1 VSAPV
6 QRATFHCI
14 FFIEPAVAPRGFS
27 LSSPLPMPLLQDTTL
42 GIDFGTSNSA
52 MAVREGH
59 GPARMIALEGGAHT
73 LPTALFFNA
82 EDHRTHFGR
91 EAVGQYLAGTEG
103 RLMRSLKSLLGSALL
118 QDKTAVHNQM
128 VSYQDIISL
137 FLRMLVQ
144 KARDELGGLPARVV
158 MGRPVHF
165 VDGDADRDRQA
176 QEALRQAAL
185 GAGFAEVS
193 FQLEPIAAA
202 LDYEQRIAHEA
213 LVLVV
218 DIGGGTS
225 DFTVVRL
232 GPQRMARAERSAD
245 VLSTTGV
252 HVGGTDFDRRLS
264 LDLLMP
270 LLGFRHTGPT
280 GREVPS
286 RVFFD
291 LSTWHL
297 IQWLY
302 SPRALR
308 DAQNL
313 RADYSDAALY
323 ARLMRVLNERLG
335 HRVANTVEQA
345 KIAASLADADAPM
358 PLDWIE
364 AGLNACVTREGLGES
379 LRQPLDQ
386 VVACAQDCVQQA
398 GLNLQGLDALYLT
411 GGSSALRPLRRALQA
426 AFPGVPQ
433 VEGDLFGGVAAG
445 LAVSGR

>member
-1 VSAPV
+1 
-6 QRATFHCI
+6 
-14 FFIEPAVAPRGFS
+14 
-27 LSSPLPMPLLQDTTL
+27 MPLLHDTTL

-52 MAVREGH
+52 MAVRQGA
-59 GPARMIALEGGAHT
+59 GPARMIALEGAAHT
-73 LPTALFFNA
+73 LPTALFFNG
-82 EDHRTHFGR
+82 EDHSTHFGR
-91 EAVGQYLAGTEG
+91 DAVAQYLAGTEG

-118 QDKTAVHNQM
+118 QDKTAVHNRM

-137 FLRMLVQ
+137 FLHMLAQ
-144 KARDELGGLPARVV
+144 KARDELGGLPGRVV

-165 VDGDADRDRQA
+165 VDGDAERDQQA
-176 QEALRQAAL
+176 EDALRQAAL
-185 GAGFAEVS
+185 GAGFKNVS
-193 FQLEPIAAA
+193 FQFEPIAAA
-202 LDYEQRIAHEA
+202 LDYEQRIAHES

-232 GPQRMARAERSAD
+232 GPERMARADRSAD
-245 VLSTTGV
+245 VLATTGV
-252 HVGGTDFDRRLS
+252 HIGGTDFDRRLS

-302 SPRALR
+302 APRALR

-313 RADYSDAALY
+313 RTDYAD
-323 ARLMRVLNERLG
+323 ARLHGRLMWVLNERLG
-335 HRVANTVEQA
+335 HRLANTVEQA
-345 KIAASLADADAPM
+345 KIAASLSDADAPM

-364 AGLNACVTREGLGES
+364 PDLAAAVTSQGLAQFLE
-379 LRQPLDQ
+379 QPLAQ
-386 VVACAQDCVQQA
+386 VVACAQDCVRSA
-398 GLNLQGLDALYLT
+398 GLAGQGLEAIYLT
-411 GGSSALRPLRRALQA
+411 GGSSALRPLRQALKA
-426 AFPGVPQ
+426 AFPGTPQ

-445 LAVSGR
+445 LAVSG

>member
-1 VSAPV
+1 
-6 QRATFHCI
+6 
-14 FFIEPAVAPRGFS
+14 
-27 LSSPLPMPLLQDTTL
+27 MPLLKDTTL

-52 MAVREGH
+52 MSVRQGT
-59 GPARMIALEGGAHT
+59 GRARMIALEGAAHT

-91 EAVGQYLAGTEG
+91 DAVGQYLAGTEG

-118 QDKTAVHNQM
+118 QDKTAVHNQL

-137 FLRMLVQ
+137 FLRMLAQ

-165 VDGDADRDRQA
+165 VDGDADRDQQA
-176 QEALRQAAL
+176 EEALRQAAL
-185 GAGFAEVS
+185 GAGFENVS
-193 FQLEPIAAA
+193 FQFEPIAAA
-202 LDYEQRIAHEA
+202 LDYEQRIERESLA
-213 LVLVV
+213 LVV

-232 GPQRMARAERSAD
+232 GPERMARADRSVD
-245 VLSTTGV
+245 VLATTGV
-252 HVGGTDFDRRLS
+252 HIGGTDFDRRLS

-270 LLGFRHTGPT
+270 LLGFRHAGPT

-302 SPRALR
+302 APRALR

-313 RADYSDAALY
+313 RTDYADARLHG
-323 ARLMRVLNERLG
+323 RLMRVLNERLG
-335 HRVANTVEQA
+335 HRMANTVEQA
-345 KIAASLADADAPM
+345 KIVASQTDADAPM

-364 AGLNACVTREGLGES
+364 PGLGAAVTS
-379 LRQPLDQ
+379 QGLARFLAQPLEQ
-386 VVACAQDCVQQA
+386 VVACARECVQSA
-398 GLNLQGLDALYLT
+398 GLVEQGLEAIYLT
-411 GGSSALRPLRRALQA
+411 GGSSALRPLRQALQT
-426 AFPGVPQ
+426 AFPDTPQ

-445 LAVSGR
+445 LAVSG